1 MSVVS
6 SAEKTIGWV
15 ASTRP
20 VPTGV
25 AVVVQGDVAALGQ
38 PAAVVGELH
47 AHLVGAGR
55 DRAVGLGRE
64 LVDAEDVVDELG
76 PCRP

>member
-20 VPTGV
+20 VPTAV
-25 AVVVQGDVAALGQ
+25 AVVEQGDVTALGQ
-38 PAAVVGELH
+38 PAAVVRELH
-47 AHLVGAGR
+47 PHLVLARRDGR
-55 DRAVGLGRE
+55 SASVANSWMPSTL
-64 LVDAEDVVDELG
+64 
-76 PCRP
+76 